1 MILASYG
8 NVALMLAAS
17 NSVLYEAHHHFG
29 LARASYNQSQFLLTG
44 WNSTLHIFI
53 SIYIYLFNSSFHKLQ
68 SLVQTCST
76 FKMFKKID
84 GFNYFTRDFIISA
97 LIEFSFIAKLNI

>member
-8 NVALMLAAS
+8 NVALVLAAS
-17 NSVLYEAHHHFG
+17 NSVLYKVHHR
-29 LARASYNQSQFLLTG
+29 LARASYNQSQFLLTA
-44 WNSTLHIFI
+44 WNTTLHI
-53 SIYIYLFNSSFHKLQ
+53 SLVYIYLFNSSFHKLQ
-68 SLVQTCST
+68 SLVQTHST

-97 LIEFSFIAKLNI
+97 LIEFLFIAKLNI

>member
-17 NSVLYEAHHHFG
+17 NSVLYKAHHHFW
-29 LARASYNQSQFLLTG
+29 RASYNQSQFLLTA
-44 WNSTLHIFI
+44 WNTTLNIFT
-53 SIYIYLFNSSFHKLQ
+53 SIYICSIVPSINCSHWSR
-68 SLVQTCST
+68 LVPHSRCS
-76 FKMFKKID
+76 KKID